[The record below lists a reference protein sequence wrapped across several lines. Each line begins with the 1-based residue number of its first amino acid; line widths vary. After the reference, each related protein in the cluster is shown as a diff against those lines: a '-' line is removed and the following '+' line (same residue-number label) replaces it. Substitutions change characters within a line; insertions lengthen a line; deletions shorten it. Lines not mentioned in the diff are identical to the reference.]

1 MGGAVS
7 LIPFSLSVI
16 PTHSAGKSEKR
27 ERKARNS
34 VLLHH
39 RNPECFVHA
48 VQNLYIQP
56 ALPLSQTKRRL
67 VVSLAIAS
75 RIEAGSCMGE
85 REGECS

>member
-1 MGGAVS
+1 MS

-27 ERKARNS
+27 KARNS

-39 RNPECFVHA
+39 RNPECFVQA

-56 ALPLSQTKRRL
+56 ALPLSQRKRRL

>member
-1 MGGAVS
+1 MEVIWWGAVS

-48 VQNLYIQP
+48 VQN
-56 ALPLSQTKRRL
+56 
-67 VVSLAIAS
+67 
-75 RIEAGSCMGE
+75 
-85 REGECS
+85 